1 MAARAF
7 IISVAFL
14 LFTAPLMPL
23 QALFVNTSVRLARW
37 LPRRYHR
44 AVCRILG
51 LRITVHGTPL
61 VTEPHLIAAN
71 HISWLD
77 IPVFSAVL
85 PVSFIAKREVS
96 GWPFFGTL
104 ARLQRCLF
112 VDRDRR
118 AATGQFRAA
127 MQQRLAEHDILVL
140 FPEGTSG
147 DGNRVLPF
155 RSALMGAASM
165 DISPAPGAAP
175 RPVAVQPVSIAY
187 THLNGLPMGRRNRPL
202 FAWYGDMEILPHIW
216 QALKA
221 GPVDVTVEFH
231 PPVSIEQLGDRK
243 ALTRHCEEVIRNG
256 LIAANSGRRADVP
269 VRPGGTG

>member
-1 MAARAF
+1 MRAF
-7 IISVAFL
+7 FL
-14 LFTAPLMPL
+14 CLTLVLYTAPLMPL
-23 QALFVNTSVRLARW
+23 QALFLRTSVRLARW
-37 LPRRYHR
+37 LPLHYHR
-44 AVCRILG
+44 SVCRILG
-51 LRITVHGTPL
+51 VRVTVHGAPL
-61 VTEPHLIAAN
+61 VAEPHLIAAN

-85 PVSFIAKREVS
+85 PASFIAKSEVA

-118 AATGQFRAA
+118 SGTGRFRNE
-127 MQQRLAEHDILVL
+127 MQQRLAEGDVLVL
-140 FPEGTSG
+140 FPEGTSS

-165 DISPAPGAAP
+165 NVALRAGGDERAI
-175 RPVAVQPVSIAY
+175 AVQPVSIAY

-231 PPVSIEQLGDRK
+231 QPVSVDQLGDRK
-243 ALTRHCEEVIRNG
+243 KLTRHCEDVIRDG
-256 LIAANSGRRADVP
+256 VASANAGQRALP
-269 VRPGGTG
+269 QEQGEAPN